1 MHGYLQLLTAGMLEA
16 GMLPF
21 PWFLILGIENSCFSL
36 AKVCKVFNTTTA
48 KNKHQHVN
56 VNKQKDSNDKEVL
69 LLFYFYHKGKKDL
82 YRAVPLYLL
91 PDAESLAQMPR
102 ICQ

>member
-1 MHGYLQLLTAGMLEA
+1 
-16 GMLPF
+16 
-21 PWFLILGIENSCFSL
+21 
-36 AKVCKVFNTTTA
+36 
-48 KNKHQHVN
+48 
-56 VNKQKDSNDKEVL
+56 VL